1 MYQAGD
7 RVLYGIH
14 GVCCVKKAEERM
26 LDGTRRL
33 FLALEPEGQDGCQ
46 YLIPTHNAAA
56 MAKLRPLLTKQAL
69 QLLLSSDQVRKSE
82 WITDENRRKSTYR
95 ELIAGGDTAVLLQ
108 MIYSLCRHQ
117 IEQSQQGKKFHQ
129 CDENFL
135 RDAEKLVAGEIAA
148 VMDMDA
154 ASARS
159 YLKSQLNKM

>member
-33 FLALEPEGQDGCQ
+33 FLVLEPEGQDGCQ

-95 ELIAGGDTAVLLQ
+95 ELIARGDRVALLQ
-108 MIYSLCRHQ
+108 MIYSLYQHQ
-117 IEQSQQGKKFHQ
+117 AKQSEQGKKFHQ

-135 RDAEKLVAGEIAA
+135 RDAEKLVCSEISA
-148 VMDMDA
+148 VMGMDA
-154 ASARS
+154 DSTRS
-159 YLKSQLNKM
+159 YLRDQLK